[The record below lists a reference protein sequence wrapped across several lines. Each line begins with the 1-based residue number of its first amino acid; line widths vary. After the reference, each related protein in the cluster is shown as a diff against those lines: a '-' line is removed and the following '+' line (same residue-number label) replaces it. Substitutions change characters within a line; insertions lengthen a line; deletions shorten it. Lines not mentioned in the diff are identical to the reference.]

1 MAIMNERQRLIIVP
15 EHGNISH
22 LHKLCHFL
30 HTLQCMYSKKI
41 QQCCYKQPIGHSC
54 AHLWYIRRYLNERRK
69 ELGVKKIFFL
79 MLKTPLVIKIKCT
92 CPMTKIFR
100 LKQTS
105 LVMIVIQ
112 TSEFPPVLFVVVIGE
127 MWKRERKKLSK

>member
-1 MAIMNERQRLIIVP
+1 MLLQTANWSQLCAFVVHSSISERKKKRTGS
-15 EHGNISH
+15 EKNI
-22 LHKLCHFL
+22 
-30 HTLQCMYSKKI
+30 
-41 QQCCYKQPIGHSC
+41 
-54 AHLWYIRRYLNERRK
+54 
-69 ELGVKKIFFL
+69 FL

-112 TSEFPPVLFVVVIGE
+112 TSEFPPVPFVVVIGE
-127 MWKRERKKLSK
+127 MWKRERKNLSK

>member
-1 MAIMNERQRLIIVP
+1 
-15 EHGNISH
+15 
-22 LHKLCHFL
+22 
-30 HTLQCMYSKKI
+30 
-41 QQCCYKQPIGHSC
+41 
-54 AHLWYIRRYLNERRK
+54 
-69 ELGVKKIFFL
+69 

-92 CPMTKIFR
+92 CPMTKIFG

-127 MWKRERKKLSK
+127 M

>member
-1 MAIMNERQRLIIVP
+1 MAIINERQRLIMVP

-69 ELGVKKIFFL
+69 ELGVKKIFFFNV
-79 MLKTPLVIKIKCT
+79 KDA
-92 CPMTKIFR
+92 
-100 LKQTS
+100 
-105 LVMIVIQ
+105 
-112 TSEFPPVLFVVVIGE
+112 IGYQDY
-127 MWKRERKKLSK
+127 MYLSYDKNISATTDFSNNDRNSN